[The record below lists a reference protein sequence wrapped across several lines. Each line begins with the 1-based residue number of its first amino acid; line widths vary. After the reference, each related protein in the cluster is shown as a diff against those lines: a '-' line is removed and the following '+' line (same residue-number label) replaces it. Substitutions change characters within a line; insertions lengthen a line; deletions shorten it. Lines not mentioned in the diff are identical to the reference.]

1 MQFLFLFQYVIIDLK
16 YIQFAH
22 KSWIHHWVKKKEKSL
37 QKYRKRNSYLSPSV
51 SNIKEKR
58 NEIDTGDE
66 YISFFPSPNG
76 KKNVPVTQPDWL
88 GLVRVGGFPFYI
100 SPTRLDSL
108 FLSHDTK
115 TWCIPWN
122 AIGDGTPTRRRVRR
136 LRQIARGKFE
146 NVAHRLLPLHTFAK
160 FRFLDAS
167 NAPLSNV
174 SLTRV
179 VDSNEIE
186 IVTR

>member
-1 MQFLFLFQYVIIDLK
+1 MKSTQATNIYPFFLPE
-16 YIQFAH
+16 
-22 KSWIHHWVKKKEKSL
+22 WKEKCSSDPARL
-37 QKYRKRNSYLSPSV
+37 AWTRSRGRFPVLHF
-51 SNIKEKR
+51 SNA
-58 NEIDTGDE
+58 
-66 YISFFPSPNG
+66 
-76 KKNVPVTQPDWL
+76 
-88 GLVRVGGFPFYI
+88 
-100 SPTRLDSL
+100 TRLFILIARHQD
-108 FLSHDTK
+108 F
-115 TWCIPWN
+115 PWN

-146 NVAHRLLPLHTFAK
+146 NVAHRLLPPHTFAK